1 VVNRDRCIGC
11 GLCVITCSAEAMG
24 LVPKPEKEHMTPPAT
39 SAEQMMIMAKN
50 RGLL

>member
-1 VVNRDRCIGC
+1 MR
-11 GLCVITCSAEAMG
+11 

-50 RGLL
+50 RGLF